1 MKFLQ
6 KFILIC
12 LLLLIP
18 NCMYSKSINILVNQI
33 DGIQDSV
40 RTTVQLFENS
50 VMDFF
55 FDAGFIVSSE
65 KICLE
70 KNIDKTVQIALDSS
84 VNGFIDY
91 LVVVKVNVNAKT
103 DELVNAEWKIMN
115 VATSQTIGSGS
126 MKAPK
131 PYREKEVSIQRFG
144 VDVGSEIYSCI
155 KGNR

>member
-6 KFILIC
+6 KFILVC

-18 NCMYSKSINILVNQI
+18 NCVYAKSINILINQI
-33 DGIQDSV
+33 DGIQENV
-40 RTTVQLFENS
+40 RSTVQLFENS

-70 KNIDKTVQIALDSS
+70 KNIEKTVQIALDSS

-91 LVVVKVNVNAKT
+91 LVVAKVNVNAKT
-103 DELVNAEWKIMN
+103 DELISVDWEVINAN
-115 VATSQTIGSGS
+115 TSKKLGSGS
-126 MKAPK
+126 MNL
-131 PYREKEVSIQRFG
+131 VSKKWRDQHERTELEA
-144 VDVGSEIYSCI
+144 DVRHSLRGHV
-155 KGNR
+155 